1 MFKISKNQGVTRMIK
16 ARKVRLYPTKEQE
29 EQLWKSVNAARYIY
43 NWTLAKQIENY
54 KQGNS
59 FLSDSTLR
67 KEITQLKKGEL
78 DWLNKVSN
86 NVPKQA
92 VKDACNAYKNF
103 FNNRA
108 KYPRFKSKKRSKK
121 SFFNDNVKL
130 KVKPNE
136 VLLEKIGWVKIK
148 EQIPMGVAYSNPRI
162 SYDNKYWYISVGIK
176 EEVKDV
182 KLTNVSLGIDLGLK
196 DLAICSNKTVFKNI
210 NKTKRVKKLEK
221 KLKRFQRQLSRKY
234 EMNKQGKEYVKT
246 NNILK
251 LENRIRLLHRQLAN
265 IRNNYLHQV
274 TTRIVKTKP
283 YRIVIEDLNVKGMM
297 KNKCLAE
304 AVSKQGFNEFRRQL
318 TYKCES
324 YGIELV
330 IADRFFPSSKTC
342 SKCGKIKKDLKL
354 SDRTYKC
361 ECGFTMNR
369 DLNASINLAN
379 YKLV

>member
-1 MFKISKNQGVTRMIK
+1 
-16 ARKVRLYPTKEQE
+16 
-29 EQLWKSVNAARYIY
+29 
-43 NWTLAKQIENY
+43 
-54 KQGNS
+54 
-59 FLSDSTLR
+59 
-67 KEITQLKKGEL
+67 
-78 DWLNKVSN
+78 
-86 NVPKQA
+86 
-92 VKDACNAYKNF
+92 
-103 FNNRA
+103 
-108 KYPRFKSKKRSKK
+108 
-121 SFFNDNVKL
+121 
-130 KVKPNE
+130 
-136 VLLEKIGWVKIK
+136 
-148 EQIPMGVAYSNPRI
+148 
-162 SYDNKYWYISVGIK
+162 
-176 EEVKDV
+176 
-182 KLTNVSLGIDLGLK
+182 
-196 DLAICSNKTVFKNI
+196 
-210 NKTKRVKKLEK
+210 
-221 KLKRFQRQLSRKY
+221 
-234 EMNKQGKEYVKT
+234 MNKQGKEYVKT